1 MDDAHEKATRF
12 VELLTSNQRR
22 IYAYISMLML
32 GDPAAADI
40 LQDTNLD
47 LWASMQAYDSDRPFL
62 AWAFG
67 FARKRI
73 LSFRRAQARSRLVF
87 SDELLVQIGHVFM
100 PHAEDADARFVAL
113 QFCLQQLAPQ
123 QAELVRVRYRES
135 TPLRALAQRF
145 GDTERNVAS
154 RLHRI
159 RKLLARC
166 VKSRLVMED
175 H

>member
-1 MDDAHEKATRF
+1 MNDSHEKATRF
-12 VELLTSNQRR
+12 VELLTANQRR
-22 IYAYISMLML
+22 LYAYISMLML
-32 GDPAAADI
+32 GDPAAADV

-47 LWASMQAYDSDRPFL
+47 LWASMPHYDPERPFL

-73 LSFRRAQARSRLVF
+73 LSFRRSQARSRLVF
-87 SDELLVQIGHVFM
+87 SDELLVHIGHVFM
-100 PHAEDADARFVAL
+100 PHIEDADAKFVAL

-135 TPLRALAQRF
+135 TPLKTLAERM
-145 GDTERNVAS
+145 GDTEHNVAS

-159 RKLLARC
+159 RKFLARC
-166 VKSRLVMED
+166 IKSRLVMEER
-175 H
+175 